1 MGQVWFKA
9 RDRLWLLVL
18 LGAVAVGLFPW
29 TAYLGTT
36 LPERHVAEHWD
47 VAWVGF
53 DLFLAAA
60 VGLTAIALARRSPL
74 LPLLAAV
81 AGTAL
86 LCDAWF
92 DVITAHAGRD
102 RARAVFEALVVELPL
117 AALCF
122 WISVRGARAAEASAA
137 GPRPKAQPARHAAG
151 TTGPRASGSEAPS
164 GGRTSR

>member
-1 MGQVWFKA
+1 MRGA
-9 RDRLWLLVL
+9 NRDRLWLVLL
-18 LGAVAVGLFPW
+18 LGAVAVALFPW

-36 LPERHVAEHWD
+36 LPERHLAEHWD

-53 DLFLAAA
+53 DLFLAVALC
-60 VGLTAIALARRSPL
+60 LTTLALLLRSPL

-92 DVITAHAGRD
+92 DVVTSHPGSE
-102 RARAVFEALVVELPL
+102 RAWALGELLVVELPL

-122 WISVRGARAAEASAA
+122 WISLRRARRGAASAA
-137 GPRPKAQPARHAAG
+137 GLRSTSRPAQRAAERG
-151 TTGPRASGSEAPS
+151 GSRASGSEAPS
-164 GGRTSR
+164 AGRTLR